1 MKGSGSNSSTLCTPG
16 FFQTPSK
23 KSFAPIM
30 AGTPARQI
38 GRIDPETGDYIWF
51 DRKTEESR

>member
-1 MKGSGSNSSTLCTPG
+1 MITRDTPDY
-16 FFQTPSK
+16 
-23 KSFAPIM
+23 AIM

-38 GRIDPETGDYIWF
+38 GRINSETGDYIWF